1 MKMRNLGNIVWGL
14 MLSVSLNYAASVRA
28 MVDTT
33 EVVKG
38 NAVTLRIEA
47 KGSAVV
53 FPKIVMVADARVQGT
68 STSSSQNWSLINGA
82 MSNESSTT
90 KSIQFVP
97 NQTMTI
103 PAYTVTIDGKEY
115 KTDPIEI
122 KIVKS
127 TAPSSKANAAFG
139 LTLKSSK
146 DTVYV
151 GESFMLTAYFSLRS
165 DIGAS
170 PQVKYTP
177 PVLSDFLVTDAGEKP
192 AYIKGNYQIQE
203 IDYIVTAQKEGNFTV
218 NPASAKVGIADR
230 NDPFARMM
238 FARLKWYQTVSNALS
253 IEVLPQAIDSDLI
266 GDFRIESH
274 IDAQE
279 VNANKPVNLT
289 VKIEGNG
296 NLEGVE
302 FPKYEIDGVTIYSD
316 EAKIDTKVVN
326 GKLYSIYSK
335 SFAFISEEDFTIPER
350 TFSLYDLKT
359 KSLKSLKI
367 DSYTIKIKALKKSN
381 AHTVA
386 PVAKGVVQ
394 TNETVNEVIKEVIV
408 EKNIEVKS
416 VAWWILVLA
425 FILGMFVMYLLRFI
439 PQRKTK
445 PYKESQALKILY
457 GHISESTEIE
467 EMVRKLYAK
476 KNGDTSIK
484 IDKKALKAM
493 VERF

>member
-1 MKMRNLGNIVWGL
+1 MQNLGKIVWIL
-14 MLSVSLNYAASVRA
+14 ILILSVNDAASVRA
-28 MVDTT
+28 MVDTI

-47 KGSAVV
+47 KGNDIV
-53 FPKIVMVADARVQGT
+53 FPQIAMVDDAPVQGT
-68 STSSSQNWSLINGA
+68 STSSSQNMTIINGT

-90 KSIQFVP
+90 KIIEFVP
-97 NQTMTI
+97 SHTMTI
-103 PAYTVTIDGKEY
+103 PSYTVTIAGKAY

-122 KIVKS
+122 KMVTS
-127 TAPSSKANAAFG
+127 NAPSIQANAPFS

-146 DTVYV
+146 DTVSV

-170 PQVKYTP
+170 PQVKYIA
-177 PVLSDFLVTDAGEKP
+177 PVLSDFLVTKAGEKP

-203 IDYIVTAQKEGNFTV
+203 INYIVTAQKEGNFSVT
-218 NPASAKVGIADR
+218 PASAKVGIADR
-230 NDPFARMM
+230 NDPFARMGM
-238 FARLKWYQTVSNALS
+238 FSRLKWYQIASNALA
-253 IEVLPQAIDSDLI
+253 IEVLPQTVESDLI
-266 GDFRIESH
+266 GDFHIKSH

-279 VNANKPVNLT
+279 VDANKPINLT

-296 NLEGVE
+296 NLEGLE
-302 FPKYEIDGVTIYSD
+302 FPKYEIDGVTVYSD

-350 TFSLYDLKT
+350 SFSLYDLKS
-359 KSLKSLKI
+359 KSLKSLKVK
-367 DSYTIKIKALKKSN
+367 SYNIKIKALKKSN
-381 AHTVA
+381 TKTTV
-386 PVAKGVVQ
+386 PVEKGVVQ
-394 TNETVNEVIKEVIV
+394 TKEKIKKVIV

-416 VAWWILVLA
+416 VAWWMLVLA
-425 FILGMFVMYLLRFI
+425 FVLGMALMYLLRFI
-439 PQRKTK
+439 PHRKTK
-445 PYKESQALKILY
+445 SYNESEALKILY
-457 GHISESTEIE
+457 GHISESPEIE

-476 KNGDTSIK
+476 KQGDTSIK